1 MAGSGSRPLPNIP
14 YCCLPQESGPCLST
28 SVGDRPLRSPSHRRL
43 GGPSPRRLS
52 NGTHARPRP
61 PELSPP
67 GDAPVRPHG
76 ALPGVSTGCAPVGG
90 WLHTRCAPVRHSRR
104 PEGRLPFDLH
114 VLGLPLAFIL
124 SQDQTLRCSIAVL
137 LNYSES
143 RVPLLSAHH
152 CAGVSLASFSLR
164 PASPKEHR
172 PQCWP
177 QTLNE
182 LCAPPKHLSALAS
195 SLGKAGA
202 KVALLQIPTM
212 GFFKYFSISTYLA
225 GCQYEEIL
233 SRRNFREKYT
243 LLMYGMFTNAAKR
256 HPRYGQ

>member
-182 LCAPPKHLSALAS
+182 LCAPVPLFQPHFSLEVDCKSTTFLYSGKQIFQLFLIKYDISLSIRNI
-195 SLGKAGA
+195 KFQ
-202 KVALLQIPTM
+202 KVWKTV
-212 GFFKYFSISTYLA
+212 GF
-225 GCQYEEIL
+225 
-233 SRRNFREKYT
+233 
-243 LLMYGMFTNAAKR
+243 
-256 HPRYGQ
+256 